1 MTHLDKNTSAY
12 GLSDS
17 QLMHIEQ
24 VESGL
29 SCNCNCIACGDR
41 LVAKKGEVKK
51 HHFAHHSM
59 DAGDCRESTL
69 HKICKHIL
77 DMERRV
83 VTPEFTVVCS
93 QLDMAQIEHTESEII
108 AAQDV
113 HFCEIALEQ
122 PEADFIPDVTAIE
135 FEGQTLFI
143 EIVVTNDV
151 SQEKLKRVERLG
163 IPMMAIYVNELDIM
177 DDLDKL
183 TKSVIEQAPRKWVY
197 HPAITQIEARLKSDL
212 DFDISLINER
222 MRLAVLEEQA
232 QSGCAQGITLKQG
245 QTLILGFNS
254 AYGYSRKKGRN
265 FDFSAL
271 FVTKPLRSSCTAN
284 YIVRANGGHE
294 PETVYFDESLLPQ
307 LSQMTFP
314 CIVELGLKP
323 VLMGGRAVT
332 VVDAITAC

>member
-1 MTHLDKNTSAY
+1 
-12 GLSDS
+12 
-17 QLMHIEQ
+17 
-24 VESGL
+24 
-29 SCNCNCIACGDR
+29 
-41 LVAKKGEVKK
+41 
-51 HHFAHHSM
+51 
-59 DAGDCRESTL
+59 
-69 HKICKHIL
+69 
-77 DMERRV
+77 
-83 VTPEFTVVCS
+83 
-93 QLDMAQIEHTESEII
+93 MAQIEHTESEII

-284 YIVRANGGHE
+284 YTVRANGGHE